1 MKVAM
6 LDLGSLFAKI
16 FKTSASSPTV
26 PSNPPPGG
34 AAASGSAGSSLSMA
48 ATLFPSLASD
58 ASRGPPTPLHPKVS
72 SRAAKAVGSLLLSGS
87 PKATKAQ
94 LLPHSSGGSQATLVA
109 LARPST
115 GPGGVWATLRSVV
128 GPAGSGDSRVTV
140 SPRNSRPPPGPKER
154 VPGTWTVPGPVSKTP
169 FFILPDIGEEGTS
182 DSRKGRGLSEGSRKH
197 SFPVKSKDPLPTN
210 FTRNVQKAID
220 TYACESSSS
229 LSSSGS
235 PNPINAHNSWPST
248 QSTTPD
254 FSTERSSI
262 SSWRDDEFDK
272 ANSQKVQ
279 QLFWEVEELLFEGKV
294 SHQTQNLL
302 AECSEWA
309 TRSLHLRVV
318 GRQLIPPTDEGIQHF
333 QGTVPSSAHHNSL
346 PPVPGPN
353 TSTRELY
360 ISGSH
365 IVPEARSASIL
376 PGPFGIGMAD
386 STCLSLEEEVYHVD
400 GNVEEYF
407 AFDRKEDGDD
417 HLEQNPTHH
426 GKRWH
431 KYGLPP
437 ISPHDCI
444 RDAVAAEVFDHVWTI
459 VIEALDELT
468 RKTWRSALTGKKQK
482 EKLKLAETRSPHVLV
497 SRLST
502 AISSVPPS
510 RSSEAHSVSLASH
523 LNPPQVHRFSNNFYT
538 DLNGV
543 MTIQAKPLQQRPIY
557 FTDKTQN
564 EHDDKLPGV
573 GASTF
578 SSAPHRL
585 GRISDSRG
593 QQTSAKKTPVHR
605 RLPSLASDSQRLK
618 NPNICSDEILK
629 GTKLQTGID
638 HVSSPVLQTA
648 RSRLPPIRS
657 EAGEQHTT
665 VSGSYPVSYRGRH
678 LQNPVLSAVPHS
690 MERSSLQE
698 TTITLE
704 QLSSPSTIH
713 TFQVHNVCLNL
724 FKGQL

>member
-1 MKVAM
+1 
-6 LDLGSLFAKI
+6 
-16 FKTSASSPTV
+16 
-26 PSNPPPGG
+26 GG
-34 AAASGSAGSSLSMA
+34 V
-48 ATLFPSLASD
+48 
-58 ASRGPPTPLHPKVS
+58 R
-72 SRAAKAVGSLLLSGS
+72 R
-87 PKATKAQ
+87 
-94 LLPHSSGGSQATLVA
+94 
-109 LARPST
+109 
-115 GPGGVWATLRSVV
+115 PGGVASLLGARPRRGGKERPPRPWAAQIGRVAPLAAPLQLRGSPAPPRCT
-128 GPAGSGDSRVTV
+128 GWTSAARGALGTRGATAAPGPLAAPAGKQRA
-140 SPRNSRPPPGPKER
+140 PRHRGAGPGHPEASQTLGLI
-154 VPGTWTVPGPVSKTP
+154 V
-169 FFILPDIGEEGTS
+169 I
-182 DSRKGRGLSEGSRKH
+182 GRGLSEGSRKH

-523 LNPPQVHRFSNNFYT
+523 LNPPQVCVLVHRFSNNFYT

-618 NPNICSDEILK
+618 TPNICSDEILK

-713 TFQVHNVCLNL
+713 TFQRSSLTPIEFSAHTWTGQSISTGSQCLPKSFQRTTL
-724 FKGQL
+724 TSKKRFQVAS